1 MTEDRRPKNS
11 KFKLQTTLSTLVT
24 GLPVFLTFFSNTNSK
39 FKIPYLCSQ
48 RRNQVKARTLKKDKV
63 NIITMGCSKNLVDS
77 EVLLTQLK
85 GNGID
90 ASHESNSKDNNII
103 IINTCG
109 FIDNAK
115 EESINT
121 ILQYVDAKEKGLVD
135 KVYVT
140 GCLSQRYKD
149 DLEVE
154 IPQVDA
160 YFGTRDLPALLKKFK
175 ADYKHELVGERLLT
189 HNAHYAY
196 MKISEGCDRPCSF
209 CAIPLMRGGHVSR
222 PIEELV
228 KEAQHKV
235 ANGTKELLLIAQDST
250 YYGLD
255 LYKKR
260 RLADLMRA
268 LADVDGIEWIRLHYA
283 YPTGFPMDV
292 MEVMKQRSNICN
304 YLDIPLQHGS
314 SSVLKTM
321 RRGTTREK
329 QEELIHSIRDL
340 IPEIAIRTTLI
351 AGHPGEGE
359 SEFQEMVDFV
369 ERMKFERLGVFT
381 YSHEENT
388 HAYSMED
395 NISQEVKQERANH
408 LMEVQEQISY
418 ELNQKKVG
426 KEFKVLIDKKENGHF
441 VGRTEYDSVEV
452 DNEVLIDASK
462 HYCRIGDFVQVKI
475 HEATEFDL
483 YGEVIN

>member
-1 MTEDRRPKNS
+1 MKT
-11 KFKLQTTLSTLVT
+11 
-24 GLPVFLTFFSNTNSK
+24 
-39 FKIPYLCSQ
+39 
-48 RRNQVKARTLKKDKV
+48 RTLKKDKV

-77 EVLLTQLK
+77 EVLLSQLR

-90 ASHESNSKDNNII
+90 ARHESGETDNNIV

-115 EESINT
+115 QESINT
-121 ILQYVDAKEKGLVD
+121 ILEYADAKERGLID

-149 DLEVE
+149 ELEAE

-160 YFGTRDLPALLKKFK
+160 FFGTRDLPAILKKFK

-189 HNAHYAY
+189 HSAHYAY

-222 PIEELV
+222 SIEELV
-228 KEAQHKV
+228 KEAQHK
-235 ANGTKELLLIAQDST
+235 ASQGTKELLLIAQDST

-268 LADVDGIEWIRLHYA
+268 LSDVEGIEWIRLHYA

-292 MEVMKQRSNICN
+292 LDVMAERDNICK

-314 SSVLKTM
+314 SEVLKVM

-329 QEELIHSIRDL
+329 QEALIENIRSR
-340 IPEIAIRTTLI
+340 IPNIAIRTTLI

-359 SEFQEMVDFV
+359 KEFEEMVGFI
-369 ERMKFERLGVFT
+369 ERMRFDRMGVFT
-381 YSHEENT
+381 YSHEEDT
-388 HAYSMED
+388 HAYHMED
-395 NISQEVKQERANH
+395 SVPEEVKQARANQ
-408 LMEVQEQISY
+408 LMEIQEQISFD
-418 ELNQKKVG
+418 LNQTKIG
-426 KEFKVLIDKKENGHF
+426 RTFKVLIDKKESGHF
-441 VGRTEYDSVEV
+441 VGRTEFDSVEV
-452 DNEVLIDASK
+452 DNEVLVDAQK
-462 HYCRIGDFVQVKI
+462 HYCRIGDFVKVKI
-475 HEATEFDL
+475 TDATEFDL
-483 YGEVIN
+483 YGEVV